1 MVKLQE
7 ALDSFSSTAY
17 QTWGLMSVI
26 PALWRGQEF
35 KIILSYKVGSRP
47 VWVTWNQLK
56 SKIKTF

>member
-35 KIILSYKVGSRP
+35 KIMLSYKAGSRP
-47 VWVTWNQLK
+47 VWVT
-56 SKIKTF
+56 